1 MNKLFRLI
9 LVAISCAE
17 RSHCYQPSGRRD
29 VFCVG
34 ESMDLSQNSDCIVNL
49 NELGVDLE
57 KSINS
62 KIGNRYIMSENKI
75 KTLQLATFAAGCFWG
90 IEESFRKIRG
100 VKSTMVGYTG
110 GRGANPTYRDVC
122 TDLTGHAEAIQL
134 QYDPQEVTYE
144 ELLKLFWSIHNPTTK
159 NRQGPDV
166 GSQYRSVIF
175 YHTPEQ
181 ELSARR
187 SVEELE
193 KSGRFR
199 NRIVT
204 EIVSATTFYKAE
216 EYHQKYYQK
225 TGGGGC
231 YF

>member
-1 MNKLFRLI
+1 M
-9 LVAISCAE
+9 S
-17 RSHCYQPSGRRD
+17 
-29 VFCVG
+29 VG
-34 ESMDLSQNSDCIVNL
+34 QNSDYIINL

-57 KSINS
+57 KTINS
-62 KIGNRYIMSENKI
+62 KIANRYIMSENKI

-90 IEESFRKIRG
+90 IEESFRKIKG
-100 VKSTMVGYTG
+100 VKSTMVGYAG
-110 GRGANPTYRDVC
+110 GRWANPTYRDVC
-122 TDLTGHAEAIQL
+122 THLTGHAEAIQL

-144 ELLKLFWSIHNPTTK
+144 ELLKVFWSIHNPTTK

-187 SVEELE
+187 SIEELE
-193 KSGRFR
+193 KSRRFS

-204 EIVSATTFYKAE
+204 EIVPASTFYKAE

-225 TGGGGC
+225 RGGSSC

>member
-1 MNKLFRLI
+1 
-9 LVAISCAE
+9 
-17 RSHCYQPSGRRD
+17 
-29 VFCVG
+29 
-34 ESMDLSQNSDCIVNL
+34 
-49 NELGVDLE
+49 
-57 KSINS
+57 
-62 KIGNRYIMSENKI
+62 MSENKI

-90 IEESFRKIRG
+90 VEESFRKIKG

-110 GRGANPTYRDVC
+110 GRLANPRYKDVC
-122 TDLTGHAEAIQL
+122 TDLTGHAEAIQV
-134 QYDPQEVTYE
+134 QYDPEEITYE
-144 ELLKLFWSIHNPTTK
+144 ELLKVFWSTHNPTTK

-187 SVEELE
+187 SVEEVE
-193 KSGRFR
+193 KSGRFSN

-204 EIVSATTFYKAE
+204 EIVPATAFYKAE
-216 EYHQKYYQK
+216 EFHQKYYQK
-225 TGGGGC
+225 RGGGSC